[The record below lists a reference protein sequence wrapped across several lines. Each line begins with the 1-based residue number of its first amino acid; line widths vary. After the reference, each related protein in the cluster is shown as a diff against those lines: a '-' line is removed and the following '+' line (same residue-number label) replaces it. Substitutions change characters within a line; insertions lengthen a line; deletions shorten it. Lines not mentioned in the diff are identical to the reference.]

1 MLHDI
6 VVTIYQAYIP
16 GDLSKFGPERHK
28 TNGGF
33 AGVSLLSIRPEGVTI
48 ADKVPDGWQ
57 IDHEIGGLGVP
68 PYRKRVRIKLPDG
81 VHYGDYRVGSTTLT
95 GLYADNQAADGMG
108 SSVYVYCKDAP
119 KANEGDYNG
128 AIDAAIASGIMLS
141 IPDKG
146 SARREIQA
154 EVVAVSDLY
163 GDTAPANW
171 TNEAKT

>member
-6 VVTIYQAYIP
+6 VVTIYQAYTP

-28 TNGGF
+28 TYGGF
-33 AGVSLLSIRPEGVTI
+33 AGVSLLSSRPEGVTI

-68 PYRKRVRIKLPDG
+68 PYRKRVKIKLPYG
-81 VHYGDYRVGSTTLT
+81 VHYGDYSVNAVTLT
-95 GLYADNQAADGMG
+95 GLYADHQAADGMG
-108 SSVYVYCKDAP
+108 RSVYVYCNDAP

-128 AIDAAIASGIMLS
+128 AIDEAIASGIMLS
-141 IPDKG
+141 IPSKDG
-146 SARREIQA
+146 DRREMQA

-163 GDTAPANW
+163 GDVAPANW
-171 TNEAKT
+171 TGEA